1 MPPSSVLPYTD
12 PRITL
17 DIRTPV
23 DQTAILPLSFTGAII
38 DGLQYLLVHVI
49 DLGHNVPIPAEGAF
63 FAVGRMSVVA
73 TSANVH
79 GGDQLDCLTLGLVLN
94 RIWSLVTKHGYRTWD
109 FEVLRGGP
117 VTQQT
122 KIGTVSIL
130 YTPNNLSEKKEAAG
144 RTTVE

>member
-1 MPPSSVLPYTD
+1 
-12 PRITL
+12 
-17 DIRTPV
+17 
-23 DQTAILPLSFTGAII
+23 
-38 DGLQYLLVHVI
+38 
-49 DLGHNVPIPAEGAF
+49 
-63 FAVGRMSVVA
+63 MSVVA

>member
-63 FAVGRMSVVA
+63 SL
-73 TSANVH
+73 SA
-79 GGDQLDCLTLGLVLN
+79 GCQSSQLALT
-94 RIWSLVTKHGYRTWD
+94 YM
-109 FEVLRGGP
+109 
-117 VTQQT
+117 
-122 KIGTVSIL
+122 
-130 YTPNNLSEKKEAAG
+130 AG
-144 RTTVE
+144 INWIA